1 MNLDLTVNT
10 DFAQVESDQ
19 QQVNLTRFPLFFPE
33 KREFFLE
40 NAGLFQIGETTLPYE
55 PPGTLLFFSR
65 NIGLSED
72 GDEIGIIGGA
82 RLTGKLNGTEL
93 GVFHIATAETAL
105 EDETIPQT
113 SFSAVRVKQNIFARS
128 SVGPTELADR
138 SAAIGSWKRTIELD
152 PQHFDALYNLSM
164 ALFEL
169 APREALP
176 YLERF
181 VREAPRERYQA
192 DVQTAEALVREIRRA
207 ARQ

>member
-1 MNLDLTVNT
+1 M
-10 DFAQVESDQ
+10 
-19 QQVNLTRFPLFFPE
+19 
-33 KREFFLE
+33 
-40 NAGLFQIGETTLPYE
+40 
-55 PPGTLLFFSR
+55 
-65 NIGLSED
+65 
-72 GDEIGIIGGA
+72 
-82 RLTGKLNGTEL
+82 
-93 GVFHIATAETAL
+93 
-105 EDETIPQT
+105 
-113 SFSAVRVKQNIFARS
+113 
-128 SVGPTELADR
+128 ADR
-138 SAAIGSWKRTIELD
+138 SAAIGSWKRAIDLD